1 MLCNCSIARAQ
12 AHIADLTFSE
22 VFENTVSA
30 VAVRIAMLKSL
41 FACDDN
47 YQRVLRR
54 GYDSSLLLPAKAR
67 MNVEPPIVNSANL
80 KSPSHLPSPILRHC
94 TVLSLWAGGANALD
108 EHASR
113 AASASPILPHH
124 EETRWQSGSMP
135 RSPGTA
141 RSRPT
146 HRHSSSSLSNSMGRQ
161 RR

>member
-30 VAVRIAMLKSL
+30 AAVRIPMLKAL

-54 GYDSSLLLPAKAR
+54 GYDTSLLLPAKAR

-80 KSPSHLPSPILRHC
+80 KSPSHLPFPYLAPFVPYSLFGPAVRTL
-94 TVLSLWAGGANALD
+94 LSNT
-108 EHASR
+108 R
-113 AASASPILPHH
+113 AAQPPLHLFCH
-124 EETRWQSGSMP
+124 
-135 RSPGTA
+135 
-141 RSRPT
+141 
-146 HRHSSSSLSNSMGRQ
+146 
-161 RR
+161 